1 MPGVL
6 MSIVEGVAVTL
17 LVAGLA
23 WIGRLVFNLHRW
35 MKNQIEPRTR
45 QLERNHGTHLA
56 DAVYDM
62 VDRFDRH
69 LELSQR
75 DHTQLIRTTARLDAH
90 LLNHEEPRQ

>member
-1 MPGVL
+1 
-6 MSIVEGVAVTL
+6 MSGVAITI
-17 LVAGLA
+17 AEGLIGSA
-23 WIGRLVFNLHRW
+23 LIIGLGWIGRLVFSLHKW

-90 LLNHEEPRQ
+90 LLNHEEPRR